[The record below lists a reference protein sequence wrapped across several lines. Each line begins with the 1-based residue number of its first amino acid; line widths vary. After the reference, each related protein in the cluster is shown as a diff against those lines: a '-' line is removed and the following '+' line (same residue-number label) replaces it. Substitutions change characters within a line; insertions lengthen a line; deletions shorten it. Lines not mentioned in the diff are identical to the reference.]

1 MRDSRQK
8 IIDQAT
14 REFSEYGYNGA
25 RMQRIADRANVNKAM
40 IYYYFSSKD
49 QLFEAIIRE
58 TFSQIFATLGQ
69 ILVPGQIDLQ
79 DMIRQMI
86 HAHIDFLAAN
96 REFPKLLL
104 REIHGKN
111 PIPLKVVRELVD
123 EFGRDNIMHFFQ
135 QVEQAKN
142 AGKIRNVDAMQTL
155 WNIIA
160 LNIFYFVTEPILS
173 IFWQN
178 SDTPDVLEKRKQ
190 AVIDL
195 VLYGLLPRKDEE

>member
-1 MRDSRQK
+1 MADSRQK
-8 IIDQAT
+8 IIEQAT

-25 RMQRIADRANVNKAM
+25 RMQRIADKASVNKAM

-49 QLFEAIIRE
+49 QLFETIIRE
-58 TFSQIFATLGQ
+58 TFSQIFATLGK
-69 ILVPGQIDLQ
+69 ILVPGQLDLE

-86 HAHIDFLAAN
+86 YAHIDFLAAN
-96 REFPKLLL
+96 RDFPKILL

-111 PIPLKVVRELVD
+111 PIPLKVVRELVN
-123 EFGRDNIMHFFQ
+123 EFGRDNIMYFFR

-142 AGKIRNVDAMQTL
+142 EEKIRNVDAMQTL
-155 WNIIA
+155 WSIIA

-173 IFWQN
+173 IFWQS
-178 SDTPDVLEKRKQ
+178 SDAADVLENRKQ
-190 AVIDL
+190 AIIDL